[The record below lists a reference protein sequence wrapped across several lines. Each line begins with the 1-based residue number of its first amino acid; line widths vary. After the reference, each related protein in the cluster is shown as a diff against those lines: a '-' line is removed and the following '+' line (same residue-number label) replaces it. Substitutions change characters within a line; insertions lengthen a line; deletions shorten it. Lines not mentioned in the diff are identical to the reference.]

1 MEKKGALSGD
11 EGNAVDDTEGGDMEQ
26 RGGRG
31 ALPPSAPTPIDTY
44 FTPEEKGG
52 LEVWGVPAIS
62 PMALPCC
69 VCARKATRGL
79 GSGLVVAKGGLVV
92 AG

>member
-1 MEKKGALSGD
+1 MEKKGALSVD

-26 RGGRG
+26 GGGRG

-79 GSGLVVAKGGLVV
+79 GSGLVVAKGGLVGV
-92 AG
+92 R